1 MLKRRV
7 KRKGNSE
14 GDEEMYATE
23 LWEKLKMEKKNDD
36 DVVDDVGGLHDVE
49 SYDLF
54 RDVWL

>member
-49 SYDLF
+49 S
-54 RDVWL
+54 